1 MRSRLSRT
9 AVLELFAG
17 TGGASLGLHRAGW
30 EAVACVERAPAAV
43 RTLRAAGLPAVEAD
57 VNLVDF
63 AAWAGK
69 VDLLWASPPC
79 QPGSMAGKRLGGQD
93 ERDGWPATLRAIDE
107 AQPSWFLAENVLGW
121 SYHADACSLDRGGC
135 PACHYTHVLDQIS
148 LRCSVSGVWRLD
160 AANFGVPQRRRRL
173 IVWGGPLPLDE
184 EGPAPTHAAPT
195 EADGLGR
202 APWET
207 LGEAVGDTLNR
218 ESCSARACYPC
229 DGSHGRACSEPW
241 RFEAPSPTLTT
252 TEVKGTRAGAPDWTF
267 NGGPDRAS
275 DAAFL
280 AAGIRRVTVQ
290 EALILQGF
298 PADWPVQGTVEEQYT
313 QAGNAVPPPLA
324 EAVARLVLVAHR
336 AWSALRGSGVDT
348 VALGRLIRRTGLVV
362 PGHLGVRP

>member
-1 MRSRLSRT
+1 MTRA

-17 TGGASLGLHRAGW
+17 TGGASLGLLRAGW
-30 EAVACVERAPAAV
+30 DAVACVERAPAAV

-57 VNLVDF
+57 VNEVDF
-63 AAWAGK
+63 SAWAGK

-79 QPGSMAGKRLGGQD
+79 QPGSMAGKRRGGED
-93 ERDGWPATLRAIDE
+93 ERDGWPAALRAIDE

-121 SYHADACSLDRGGC
+121 SYHADACALDRGGC

-148 LRCSVSGVWRLD
+148 LRFPFSGVWRLN
-160 AANFGVPQRRRRL
+160 AADFGVPQHRRRL
-173 IVWGGPLPLDE
+173 IVWGGPLALDE
-184 EGPAPTHAAPT
+184 DGPQPTRAAPGT
-195 EADGLGR
+195 ADGLGLP
-202 APWET
+202 PWQSM
-207 LGEAVGDTLNR
+207 GEAVGDTLNR
-218 ESCSARACYPC
+218 ASCAARACYAC
-229 DGSHGRACSEPW
+229 DGAFGRACSEPG
-241 RFEAPSPTLTT
+241 RLGSPAPTVTT
-252 TEVKGTRAGAPDWTF
+252 SEVKGTRASAQTAWSF
-267 NGGPDRAS
+267 HGGPDRAS

>member
-1 MRSRLSRT
+1 MIRAT
-9 AVLELFAG
+9 VLELFAG

-30 EAVACVERAPAAV
+30 APLACVEREPAAV

-57 VNLVDF
+57 VNALDF
-63 AAWAGK
+63 SVWAGK

-79 QPGSMAGKRLGGQD
+79 QPGSMAGKRRGGED
-93 ERDGWPATLRAIDE
+93 TRDGWPATLRAIDE
-107 AQPSWFLAENVLGW
+107 AQPAWFLAENVLGW
-121 SYHADACSLDRGGC
+121 SYHADACALDRGGC

-148 LRCSVSGVWRLD
+148 LRFAFSGVWRLD

-184 EGPAPTHAAPT
+184 EGPRPTHAAPA
-195 EADGLGR
+195 EADGLGLP
-202 APWET
+202 PWET

-218 ESCSARACYPC
+218 ERCNARACYPC

-252 TEVKGTRAGAPDWTF
+252 TEVKGTRASAQTAWTF
-267 NGGPDRAS
+267 HGGPDRAS

-280 AAGIRRVTVQ
+280 AAGIRRVTVR
-290 EALILQGF
+290 EALTLQGF

-336 AWSALRGSGVDT
+336 TWSALRGSGVDT
-348 VALGRLIRRTGLVV
+348 AALGRLIRQKGLVV
-362 PGHLGVRP
+362 PGHLGGRP